1 MTGTIRGL
9 NPSKKFPEF
18 NGYAVFMN
26 EQLEGS
32 MDEDCLASRLR
43 AKWDA
48 FTERQKQAYQE
59 RLKRGVAEIYD
70 MLY

>member
-32 MDEDCLASRLR
+32 MDEDCLASRCFGWVGPCL
-43 AKWDA
+43 
-48 FTERQKQAYQE
+48 T
-59 RLKRGVAEIYD
+59 
-70 MLY
+70 